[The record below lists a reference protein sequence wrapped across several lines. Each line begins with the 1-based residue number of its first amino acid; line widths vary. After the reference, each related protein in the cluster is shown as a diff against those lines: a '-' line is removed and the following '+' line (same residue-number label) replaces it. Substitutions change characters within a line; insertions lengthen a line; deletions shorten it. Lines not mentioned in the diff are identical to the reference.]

1 MPRRRVGYSFAHGQF
16 RACCASPAA
25 SGGTLLACSRNR
37 RAALQVAASMP
48 EENSAVFELSETV
61 DLKSCDI
68 PVRRT
73 PAGMIERV

>member
-1 MPRRRVGYSFAHGQF
+1 
-16 RACCASPAA
+16 
-25 SGGTLLACSRNR
+25 
-37 RAALQVAASMP
+37 MP